1 VEQNETNPEIETE
14 DTGTGEHPVTLNMDE
29 LSTEAVLFIQQ
40 LTTERDEAEQARMR
54 ALADFKNFQ
63 RRSIENEQRSRKN
76 GISSI
81 VRGLFPALDNLDLA
95 LQNAS
100 RATSMEQVIE
110 GITMLKAELERGLE
124 TSGIEIISPE
134 ANEEFNPERHE
145 AVAQQPFDGVAEGS
159 VAETVQAGYALQEM
173 VLRPAKVVLA
183 SA

>member
-1 VEQNETNPEIETE
+1 MEQNEPNPETETSDAHSE
-14 DTGTGEHPVTLNMDE
+14 EHSVALDMDE

-63 RRSIENEQRSRKN
+63 RRSIENEQRSRKD
-76 GISSI
+76 GASSI
-81 VRGLFPALDNLDLA
+81 VRSLLPALDNLDLA

-100 RATSMEQVIE
+100 KATSMEQVIK
-110 GITMLKAELERGLE
+110 GVTMLKAELERGLE
-124 TSGIEIISPE
+124 TSGVEIIAPE

-145 AVAQQPFDGVAEGS
+145 AVAQQPFEGVTEGC